1 MKTKKNSL
9 TKAIA
14 LVLIILCF
22 GTMALT
28 GCSKTDGSDSSVD
41 VTQMYI
47 DKNKELGIDWDSVIA
62 NLKTLNME
70 DSGFYLDKENLEE
83 DVKEFY
89 MVTFTNY
96 DPTVKNSFKEVDNQI
111 MISYGIGTKNE
122 FAYET
127 PEFYDEPVV
136 EVDIL
141 SNSSGKYYSAVY
153 NEDKELLTEDG
164 EWFLDTDK
172 DLTISN
178 YLDDCLIAVCVVKS
192 GE

>member
-22 GTMALT
+22 GTVALT
-28 GCSKTDGSDSSVD
+28 GCAKSDDSADGVD
-41 VTQMYI
+41 VAQMYI
-47 DKNKELGIDWDSVIA
+47 DKNKELGIDWDGVIA
-62 NLKTLNME
+62 NLKAFNME
-70 DSGFYLDKENLEE
+70 DSGFYLDKENLEK
-83 DVKEFY
+83 DAKEFY
-89 MVTFTNY
+89 SITFTNY
-96 DPTVKNSFKEVDNQI
+96 DPTVENSFKEVDNQI
-111 MISYGIGTKNE
+111 TISYGISTKNE

-153 NEDKELLTEDG
+153 NEDKELLSEDG
-164 EWFLDTDK
+164 EWFLDTDMNE
-172 DLTISN
+172 TISD
-178 YLDDCLIAVCVVKS
+178 YMDDCLIAVGVLKS

>member
-22 GTMALT
+22 GTIVLT
-28 GCSKTDGSDSSVD
+28 GCSKTDGSGSSVD

-47 DKNKELGIDWDSVIA
+47 DKNKELGIDWDGIIA
-62 NLKTLNME
+62 NLKAFNME

-83 DVKEFY
+83 EAKEFY
-89 MVTFTNY
+89 TVTFTNY
-96 DPTVKNSFKEVDNQI
+96 DPTVENSFKEVDNQI
-111 MISYGIGTKNE
+111 TISYGISTKNE

-127 PEFYDEPVV
+127 PEFYDKPVV

-178 YLDDCLIAVCVVKS
+178 YLDDCLLAVGVLKF

>member
-22 GTMALT
+22 GTVALT
-28 GCSKTDGSDSSVD
+28 GCAKSNDNTNSVD

-47 DKNKELGIDWDSVIA
+47 DKNEELGLDWDTIIA
-62 NLKTLNME
+62 NLKECDME
-70 DSGFYLDKENLEE
+70 GSGLYLDKESLEE

-111 MISYGIGTKNE
+111 MISYGIGTKDE

-172 DLTISN
+172 SETISA
-178 YLDDCLIAVCVVKS
+178 YLDDCFTAVGVINC

>member
-1 MKTKKNSL
+1 MKTKKNIL
-9 TKAIA
+9 AKAIA
-14 LVLIILCF
+14 LAMVILCF
-22 GTMALT
+22 GTVALT
-28 GCSKTDGSDSSVD
+28 GCAKSDDNANSVD

-47 DKNKELGIDWDSVIA
+47 DKNEELGIDWNGIIA
-62 NLKTLNME
+62 NLKEVDME
-70 DSGFYLDKENLEE
+70 DSGFYLDKESLEE

-96 DPTVKNSFKEVDNQI
+96 DPTVENSFKLVDNQI

-136 EVDIL
+136 EFYIFN
-141 SNSSGKYYSAVY
+141 NSSDEYYSAVY
-153 NEDKELLTEDG
+153 NEDKELLSEDG

-172 DLTISN
+172 EETSKGYVD
-178 YLDDCLIAVCVVKS
+178 YCLEAMGI
-192 GE
+192 

>member
-22 GTMALT
+22 GTVALT
-28 GCSKTDGSDSSVD
+28 GCAKSDDSADGVD
-41 VTQMYI
+41 VAQMYI
-47 DKNKELGIDWDSVIA
+47 DKNKELGIDWDGIIA
-62 NLKTLNME
+62 NLKKVDMA
-70 DSGFYLDKENLEE
+70 DSGFYLDKEKFEE
-83 DVKEFY
+83 DIKEFY
-89 MVTFTNY
+89 TVTFTNY
-96 DPTVKNSFKEVDNQI
+96 DPAVENSFKEVDNQI
-111 MISYGIGTKNE
+111 TISYGISTKNE

-141 SNSSGKYYSAVY
+141 SNSSGKNYLAVY
-153 NEDKELLTEDG
+153 SEDKELLYEEG

-172 DLTISN
+172 KETISA
-178 YLDDCLIAVCVVKS
+178 YLDDCLIAVGVLKS

>member
-22 GTMALT
+22 GTVALT
-28 GCSKTDGSDSSVD
+28 GCAKNDDSANGVD
-41 VTQMYI
+41 VKQMYI
-47 DKNKELGIDWDSVIA
+47 DKNKELGIDWDTIIA

-83 DVKEFY
+83 EAKKY
-89 MVTFTNY
+89 YTVTFINY
-96 DPTVKNSFKEVDNQI
+96 DPTVENSFKEVDNQI
-111 MISYGIGTKNE
+111 AISYGIETKNE

-127 PEFYDEPVV
+127 PEFYEEPVV
-136 EVDIL
+136 KVDIL
-141 SNSSGKYYSAVY
+141 SNSSGKNYLAVY
-153 NEDKELLTEDG
+153 SEEKELLYEEG

-172 DLTISN
+172 DETISA
-178 YLDDCLIAVCVVKS
+178 YLDDCLLAVGVLKS

>member
-22 GTMALT
+22 GTVALT
-28 GCSKTDGSDSSVD
+28 GCAKSDDIADGVD

-47 DKNKELGIDWDSVIA
+47 DKNKELGIDWNGIIA
-62 NLKTLNME
+62 NLKEVDME
-70 DSGFYLDKENLEE
+70 NFYLDKENLEE
-83 DVKEFY
+83 DAKEFY
-89 MVTFTNY
+89 SITFTNY
-96 DPTVKNSFKEVDNQI
+96 DPTVENSFKEVENQI
-111 MISYGIGTKNE
+111 TISYGISTKNE

-153 NEDKELLTEDG
+153 NEDKELLSEDG

-172 DLTISN
+172 DETISA
-178 YLDDCLIAVCVVKS
+178 YLDDCLLAVGVLNS
-192 GE
+192 GK

>member
-22 GTMALT
+22 GTVVLT
-28 GCSKTDGSDSSVD
+28 GCAKNNDNADSAD

-47 DKNKELGIDWDSVIA
+47 DKNKERGIDWDDVIA
-62 NLKTLNME
+62 NLKKHDN
-70 DSGFYLDKENLEE
+70 SGSGLYVDKENLEE
-83 DVKEFY
+83 NAKEFY
-89 MVTFTNY
+89 TVTFTNY
-96 DPTVKNSFKEVDNQI
+96 DPAVKNSFKEVDNQI
-111 MISYGIGTKNE
+111 TVSYGIGTKNE
-122 FAYET
+122 YAYET

-136 EVDIL
+136 EVHIL
-141 SNSSGKYYSAVY
+141 NNSTGKSYSSVY
-153 NEDKELLTEDG
+153 NEEKELLSEDG

-172 DLTISN
+172 DETISA
-178 YLDDCLIAVCVVKS
+178 YLDESLIAVGILNR